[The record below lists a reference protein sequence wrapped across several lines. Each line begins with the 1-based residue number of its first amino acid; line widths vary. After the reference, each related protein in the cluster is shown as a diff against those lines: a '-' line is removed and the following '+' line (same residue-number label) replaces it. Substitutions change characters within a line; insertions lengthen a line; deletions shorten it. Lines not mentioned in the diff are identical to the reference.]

1 MKKIV
6 MLSCLVGIV
15 ASCTTDE
22 NLLVKEES
30 ASENLLGQTIV
41 LKERD
46 PKYPLE
52 FPERKTRGL
61 VTPYVV
67 SSEADYLGCS
77 YKLDV
82 FPLGTAE
89 NVGCQIIDME
99 KLKEE
104 EPFYVTEKNLGI
116 QTADYFSYANLDR
129 YGHKSK
135 DVDKVTSGFEL
146 NLGLFSIGHKKTIT
160 NIYSESVENETNRVY
175 GELNVDVLAK
185 NYTLTVSSNLAN
197 KIKLYY
203 QNPSFRD
210 ELYSITPSEFIELYG
225 PLVLTDFYTGGRVSA
240 IYSGMYNASAS
251 MENIEEDVDR
261 NISASFGNKKDS
273 TGTSGSVSFGIGAG
287 YSSETSMSSNITDF
301 TMSVKAIGG
310 KLSLPAFTMPK
321 ELSQVSI
328 DLSSWMSSMDE
339 STYRMMD
346 IKDGGLRPV
355 ADFILEDNLRRRYYT
370 YLKEGEYIA
379 EWPTLT
385 NSFVE
390 PYIAIVPFP
399 LNVTENI
406 LLYTFLVT
414 KGNDFILLDVKSN
427 VTPDMKEK
435 YVQSIIDEQSKQ
447 YGLKIVRMEPSVE
460 QFVLTILMGCFPAY
474 FDEHHFS
481 KFIDEESNTMYL
493 LYDGKDML
501 VDKEQ
506 KEMDFLAML
515 LRASVIYN
523 ETTSTEYYYDVDE
536 NGVHHSVPDKGKYGF
551 TLYNYKRTLNLYGM
565 TDFVEKLPTVEI
577 DKEELLD
584 YTLFAL

>member
-210 ELYSITPSEFIELYG
+210 ELYSITPREFINLYG

-251 MENIEEDVDR
+251 VENIEEDVDR

-287 YSSETSMSSNITDF
+287 YSSETSMSSNITNF

-355 ADFILEDNLRRRYYT
+355 ADFILEDNLRRHFYT
-370 YLKEGEYIA
+370 YLKE
-379 EWPTLT
+379 
-385 NSFVE
+385 
-390 PYIAIVPFP
+390 
-399 LNVTENI
+399 NI
-406 LLYTFLVT
+406 LLGRLDSETVEPIEPYLNIVPVSVPNDEVELYMFLVT
-414 KGNDFILLDVKSN
+414 KNSDYILLKSISKI
-427 VTPDMKEK
+427 PSELQEE
-435 YVQSIIDEQSKQ
+435 YVQQMVDKYSKEF
-447 YGLKIVRMEPSVE
+447 GLKIVCSSESAE
-460 QFVLTILMGCFPAY
+460 TTIYAAIMHYPIY
-474 FDEHHFS
+474 FDENCLS
-481 KFIDEESNTMYL
+481 KYVDEDNDTMYL
-493 LYDGKDML
+493 LYDGKDVI
-501 VDKEQ
+501 VDENLKE
-506 KEMDFLAML
+506 ESFLTNL
-515 LRASVIYN
+515 LMQTYIYSEN
-523 ETTSTEYYYDVDE
+523 ISKVHYYKIDE
-536 NGVHHSVPDKGKYGF
+536 NGVHHSIPDKGKYGF

>member
-52 FPERKTRGL
+52 FPERKTRG
-61 VTPYVV
+61 VATPYVV

-146 NLGLFSIGHKKTIT
+146 NLILFSIGHKKTIT
-160 NIYSESVENETNRVY
+160 NLYSSSVESEKNRVY

-185 NYTLTVSSNLAN
+185 NYTLTVSSNLTN
-197 KIKLYY
+197 KIKLHY

-210 ELYSITPSEFIELYG
+210 ELYSITPKEFIDLYG
-225 PLVLTDFYTGGRVSA
+225 DLVLTDFYTGGRVSA
-240 IYSGMYNASAS
+240 IYSGIYNSSAS
-251 MENIEEDVDR
+251 VQNIEEDVDR

-273 TGTSGSVSFGIGAG
+273 TSESGSVNFGIGAG
-287 YSSETSMSSNITDF
+287 YSSEISMSNNITNF
-301 TMSVKAIGG
+301 TMSVKATGG

-339 STYRMMD
+339 SSYRMMD

-370 YLKEGEYIA
+370 YLKEG
-379 EWPTLT
+379 
-385 NSFVE
+385 SFPESMNQSAFAE
-390 PYIAIVPFP
+390 PYICIMTLETTPESGSFIYA
-399 LNVTENI
+399 L
-406 LLYTFLVT
+406 LVT
-414 KGNDFILLDVKSN
+414 KNNDFILLDLISGV
-427 VTPDMKEK
+427 PQEK
-435 YVQSIIDEQSKQ
+435 QEEYVQSIVDEQSERF
-447 YGLKIVRMEPSVE
+447 GLKIVEMSWPDNINSIISPYFPAHLRMEKASKYIDEETNTMYILYDGEHEPVDETCVSGDIFSALLVTSGNVYIDGEPSV
-460 QFVLTILMGCFPAY
+460 QYYC
-474 FDEHHFS
+474 
-481 KFIDEESNTMYL
+481 
-493 LYDGKDML
+493 
-501 VDKEQ
+501 
-506 KEMDFLAML
+506 
-515 LRASVIYN
+515 
-523 ETTSTEYYYDVDE
+523 ETDE
-536 NGVHHSVPDKGKYGF
+536 NGVYHALSDKKKYGF

>member
-1 MKKIV
+1 M
-6 MLSCLVGIV
+6 
-15 ASCTTDE
+15 
-22 NLLVKEES
+22 
-30 ASENLLGQTIV
+30 
-41 LKERD
+41 
-46 PKYPLE
+46 
-52 FPERKTRGL
+52 
-61 VTPYVV
+61 
-67 SSEADYLGCS
+67 
-77 YKLDV
+77 
-82 FPLGTAE
+82 
-89 NVGCQIIDME
+89 
-99 KLKEE
+99 
-104 EPFYVTEKNLGI
+104 
-116 QTADYFSYANLDR
+116 
-129 YGHKSK
+129 
-135 DVDKVTSGFEL
+135 
-146 NLGLFSIGHKKTIT
+146 
-160 NIYSESVENETNRVY
+160 ENETNRVY

-287 YSSETSMSSNITDF
+287 YSSETSMSSNITNF

-355 ADFILEDNLRRRYYT
+355 ADFILEDNLKRRLNTFGGNLNIYEDNETHEPFILILRVPLEDALST
-370 YLKEGEYIA
+370 
-379 EWPTLT
+379 TLQ
-385 NSFVE
+385 
-390 PYIAIVPFP
+390 
-399 LNVTENI
+399 TEI
-406 LLYTFLVT
+406 YTFLVT
-414 KGNDFILLDVKSN
+414 KNNDYILLGLSSN
-427 VTPDMKEK
+427 ILVEK
-435 YVQSIIDEQSKQ
+435 LDKYTQQIVEKVSQK
-447 YGLKIVRMEPSVE
+447 YGLKIVASPLIMENNPLVGG
-460 QFVLTILMGCFPAY
+460 LIIMTPLYYPAY
-474 FDEHHFS
+474 FDDDLFV
-481 KFIDEESNTMYL
+481 KYIDKENNTMYL
-493 LYDGKDML
+493 LYDGVNSI
-501 VDKEQ
+501 VDESLKETDS
-506 KEMDFLAML
+506 MSTL
-515 LRASVIYN
+515 LMRMTALHP
-523 ETTSTEYYYDVDE
+523 TTSSAEYYYEVDE
-536 NGVHHSVPDKGKYGF
+536 NGVHHSIPNKGKYGF

>member
-251 MENIEEDVDR
+251 VENIEEDVDR

-321 ELSQVSI
+321 ELSLVSI

-370 YLKEGEYIA
+370 YLKSSSSW
-379 EWPTLT
+379 EWF
-385 NSFVE
+385 SQSDFIE
-390 PYIAIVPFP
+390 PYIGIVLFP
-399 LNVTENI
+399 TATDEGNI
-406 LLYTFLVT
+406 FYVMLVT
-414 KGNDFILLDVKSN
+414 KNNDFILLDLISN
-427 VTPDMKEK
+427 VPQEK
-435 YVQSIIDEQSKQ
+435 IDEYMQSIVEEQSKR
-447 YGLKIVRMEPSVE
+447 YGLKVVNLESSGVNLNQM
-460 QFVLTILMGCFPAY
+460 LTAYFPAH
-474 FDEHHFS
+474 FRIEHAS
-481 KFIDEESNTMYL
+481 KYIDEENDTMYI
-493 LYDGKDML
+493 LYDGEHEF
-501 VDKEQ
+501 VDETCSLTDAIST
-506 KEMDFLAML
+506 MTSMFDVYFDDF
-515 LRASVIYN
+515 S
-523 ETTSTEYYYDVDE
+523 TTYYYETDE
-536 NGVHHSVPDKGKYGF
+536 NGAHHSLSDKKKYGF